1 MGRMAITETD
11 DILSRGVCRE
21 TANRRKQLFAKFYR
35 QEDST
40 LFTPFLNMDVPQLMF
55 RYLDLWKEVK
65 LTEWGKAN
73 KWVKIIRRSF
83 EPEDLLRTEADF
95 RMMLMCSNAIG
106 KMQVKNN
113 VLLPGC
119 RDASVQVGTVR
130 SMSPTRTP
138 TRAASRPDTSSKGS
152 TTPSILDMPDEL
164 RLASLRC
171 TNDGMLDLKKLRRLA
186 TFEFMFSPH
195 SVGRATVVVI
205 RREMV
210 SKGIEFLSD
219 FYPEQLDRDY
229 LSENSY
235 HSARRNF
242 KKARAE

>member
-1 MGRMAITETD
+1 MHGPSDALIALVACMKKGFGGNPRNKTKVSTGVAAVDLGDSCSPISFQKCGDFEEFAGGLLSDLVISRQPRWFKFGPGCVITVTEQQEIVRELMGRMAITETD
-11 DILSRGVCRE
+11 GILSRGVCRE

-119 RDASVQVGTVR
+119 RDAVFNWAQSAQC
-130 SMSPTRTP
+130 
-138 TRAASRPDTSSKGS
+138 
-152 TTPSILDMPDEL
+152 L
-164 RLASLRC
+164 
-171 TNDGMLDLKKLRRLA
+171 
-186 TFEFMFSPH
+186 
-195 SVGRATVVVI
+195 
-205 RREMV
+205 
-210 SKGIEFLSD
+210 
-219 FYPEQLDRDY
+219 QLV
-229 LSENSY
+229 L
-235 HSARRNF
+235 
-242 KKARAE
+242 